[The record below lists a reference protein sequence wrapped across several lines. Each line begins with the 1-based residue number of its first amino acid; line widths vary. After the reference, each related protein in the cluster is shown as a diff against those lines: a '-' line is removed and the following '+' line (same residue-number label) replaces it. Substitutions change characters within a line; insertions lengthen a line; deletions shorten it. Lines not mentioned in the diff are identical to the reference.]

1 MSVVSV
7 APVAQKEEED
17 YQRLRETMK
26 AVAIDEPPELLGEDE
41 ASYMWEGLELDG
53 WVTSHSAMLRCLSA
67 RTLPPTYTPHTQL

>member
-53 WVTSHSAMLRCLSA
+53 VTSHNAMLRCLSA